1 MSLQTSNFM
10 ALLYGTVSRKTLLLF
25 KLIAGT
31 IVNGCIITAIAS
43 ILLLDARLARMVE
56 GNDDL
61 LH

>member
-1 MSLQTSNFM
+1 M